1 MPFKKNDPQTKEWS
15 RQGHEAYRKLRDMW
29 EEGGQALCMRYLDE
43 MQNLAHE
50 DPKAFRKEFAP
61 SIEFFMSKK
70 QRAEIDI
77 TSKGD
82 KITSIPVE
90 IIKPE

>member
-1 MPFKKNDPQTKEWS
+1 MVFKENDPKTKEWS
-15 RQGHEAYRKLRDMW
+15 KKGVEAREGIKAVW
-29 EEGGQALCMRYLDE
+29 EEGGELLCMRYLDE

-70 QRAEIDI
+70 SRAEVDI

-82 KITSIPVE
+82 KITSIPVN
-90 IIKPE
+90 IINPT